1 MVIAIPVSLIV
12 LVTIL
17 VIGLLG
23 YLIDGTGGD

>member
-12 LVTIL
+12 FGTLL

-23 YLIDGTGGD
+23 YLIDSTGGD

>member
-1 MVIAIPVSLIV
+1 MVIAFPVSLIV
-12 LVTIL
+12 FVTIL